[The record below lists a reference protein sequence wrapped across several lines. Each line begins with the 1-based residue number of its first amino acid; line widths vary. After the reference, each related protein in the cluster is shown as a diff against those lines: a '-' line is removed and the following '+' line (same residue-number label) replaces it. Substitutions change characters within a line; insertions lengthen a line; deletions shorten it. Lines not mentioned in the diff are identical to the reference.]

1 LGYVIARRYTSGV
14 LGGNQGRPSSGDHYL
29 EDVSARQDRSVGHVD
44 VVGHRIYD
52 WTLECL
58 NEETSVHLPCLYGTL
73 ASRRVKRVTRAKRDS
88 YNLESEDCRWTTAMR
103 QVRVDIIRS
112 LDQSRRL

>member
-1 LGYVIARRYTSGV
+1 V

-58 NEETSVHLPCLYGTL
+58 NEETSVHLP
-73 ASRRVKRVTRAKRDS
+73 
-88 YNLESEDCRWTTAMR
+88 
-103 QVRVDIIRS
+103 S
-112 LDQSRRL
+112 L